1 MLSADQEW
9 ENFLKDDTLQESK
22 DEIKET
28 ATSFI
33 PKVTPIYISTQT
45 KIGYLNKSINLREV
59 FWELPVLKY
68 QTMQS
73 GIIKKQIKIS
83 CESKEES
90 NILNEKIKNSE
101 MIIVDIIKFIDNPTA
116 RKLKYK
122 DVRKIN
128 MGIAKKDLISY
139 RTKTKGAFYNCF
151 VVILRVKFND
161 VYKEVHIKVFNT
173 GKLEIPGIQSDDF
186 LHLALNKLV
195 ELLQPVCGDD
205 LCYNANNIDTVLINS
220 NFTCN
225 YYIDRDKLS
234 QLLKYKYKLHVNYDP
249 CSYPGIQVKFYYNT
263 EKKTQNGICLCK
275 QRCDKKGS
283 GKGENQCLEISF
295 MIFRTGSVLIVGHC
309 DVFILTKVYDFLK
322 NILLTDYIDFR
333 ISTPY
338 VSKKQDKKKKVRK
351 KIIIMDAK
359 AN

>member
-28 ATSFI
+28 VTAFI

-45 KIGYLNKSINLREV
+45 KIGYLNKAIDLREV
-59 FWELPVLKY
+59 FWKLPVLNY
-68 QTMQS
+68 QTMQP

-83 CESKEES
+83 CETKEES
-90 NILNEKIKNSE
+90 NLLNEKIKKSK

-128 MGIAKKDLISY
+128 IGIAKKDLISY

-151 VVILRVKFND
+151 VVILRIKFND
-161 VYKEVHIKVFNT
+161 IYKEVHIKVFNT

-195 ELLQPVCGDD
+195 ELLQPACGDD
-205 LCYNANNIDTVLINS
+205 L
-220 NFTCN
+220 
-225 YYIDRDKLS
+225 YYI
-234 QLLKYKYKLHVNYDP
+234 
-249 CSYPGIQVKFYYNT
+249 
-263 EKKTQNGICLCK
+263 
-275 QRCDKKGS
+275 
-283 GKGENQCLEISF
+283 
-295 MIFRTGSVLIVGHC
+295 
-309 DVFILTKVYDFLK
+309 
-322 NILLTDYIDFR
+322 
-333 ISTPY
+333 
-338 VSKKQDKKKKVRK
+338 
-351 KIIIMDAK
+351 KIILILY
-359 AN
+359 